1 MTKNKKLKPPK
12 PPKLPK
18 PPKRSKPPKPPKPS
32 KESKPGK
39 VSNSIEVKVRLPIT
53 KVSVMSLLLAGLL
66 SLMGYAG
73 YLGVNSI
80 WKFTHP
86 QFNVSFD
93 ALKSLDYIA
102 RGVSI
107 PPIPGPLFNTPD
119 APTIEA
125 QTNYLK
131 AINEYEVEFR
141 TQYPQSKLLNLSDNE
156 LFNLGTSFCSAKKE
170 AIEKS
175 GDFSREEIV
184 KNFQA
189 KYVLRYPGIQGLGV
203 YLDAIAQRAFDQLC
217 GGI

>member
-1 MTKNKKLKPPK
+1 MTKNKKLKVPKAPK
-12 PPKLPK
+12 PTK
-18 PPKRSKPPKPPKPS
+18 PPRA
-32 KESKPGK
+32 GK
-39 VSNSIEVKVRLPIT
+39 SSNSIEVKVRLPIT
-53 KVSVMSLLLAGLL
+53 KVSIMSLVLAGLL
-66 SLMGYAG
+66 ALMGYAG

-119 APTIEA
+119 APTNEA
-125 QTNYLK
+125 KTNYLK

-141 TQYPQSKLLNLSDNE
+141 TKFPQSKLLNLSDNE
-156 LFNLGTSFCSAKKE
+156 LFNIGTAFCSAKKE

-175 GDFSREEIV
+175 GDFSRVEIV
-184 KNFQA
+184 EIFQA
-189 KYVLRYPGIQGLGV
+189 KYVLRYPGIEGLGI
-203 YLDAIAQRAFDQLC
+203 YLDAVAQRAFDQLC

>member
-1 MTKNKKLKPPK
+1 MTKNKKPK
-12 PPKLPK
+12 PPK
-18 PPKRSKPPKPPKPS
+18 PPKRSKPPKPPKQGKAPKPG
-32 KESKPGK
+32 KESK
-39 VSNSIEVKVRLPIT
+39 SIEVKVRLPIT
-53 KVSVMSLLLAGLL
+53 KVSIMSLLLAGLL

-119 APTIEA
+119 APTSEA
-125 QTNYLK
+125 KTNYLK

-141 TQYPQSKLLNLSDNE
+141 TLFPQSKLLNLSDNE
-156 LFNLGTSFCSAKKE
+156 LFNIGTAFCSAKKE

-175 GDFSREEIV
+175 GNFSREEIV
-184 KNFQA
+184 ETFQA
-189 KYVLRYPGIQGLGV
+189 KYVLRYPGIEGLGV
-203 YLDAIAQRAFDQLC
+203 YLDAIAQKAFDQLC